1 MAWILY
7 GDPTLTLRNAI
18 PTDMGV
24 THASSMRYAYPLE
37 LHSREIITWEVVL
50 WDEDDK
56 EGKASETASFEIGLL
71 NKNDWSAKW
80 IRGDYKVNKKNR
92 YPVDYFQKEVEVKDV
107 KKARLYISA
116 LGLYEAY
123 INGEKVGNAVLA
135 FFTSLTS
142 TSFWK

>member
-1 MAWILY
+1 
-7 GDPTLTLRNAI
+7 
-18 PTDMGV
+18 
-24 THASSMRYAYPLE
+24 MRYTYPLE
-37 LHSREIITWEVVL
+37 LHSREIVTWEVTL

-56 EGKASETASFEIGLL
+56 EGKASETASFEVGLL

-123 INGEKVGNAVLA
+123 INGEKVGNA
-135 FFTSLTS
+135 F
-142 TSFWK
+142 